1 MKKMKK
7 FIKHKNFKPPILNP
21 RYKIYGTGKRIY
33 IMDQRE
39 YSSAVFLTST
49 GKLISADGSTNS
61 DWAGYFPS
69 KKAASQF
76 LDKMGASYV

>member
-7 FIKHKNFKPPILNP
+7 FIKHKNFKPPILKP
-21 RYKIYGTGKRIY
+21 RYTIYGTGKRIY
-33 IMDQRE
+33 IMDHRA
-39 YSSAVFLTST
+39 YSSAAFLAST
-49 GKLISADGSTNS
+49 GELIPADGSTNS

-76 LDKMGASYV
+76 LDKMGALYV